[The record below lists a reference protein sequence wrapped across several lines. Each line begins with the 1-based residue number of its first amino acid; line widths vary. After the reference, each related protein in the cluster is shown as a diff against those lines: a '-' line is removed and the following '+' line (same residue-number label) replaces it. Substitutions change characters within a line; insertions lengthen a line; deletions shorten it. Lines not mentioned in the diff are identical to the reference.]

1 MIRGKLLLLAAA
13 AEASLSDVSEAVSEA
28 VSSAESGTVS
38 DAPTLGDA
46 VDAIVDNPQET
57 LSALGEFF
65 ANMGK
70 SLMGMLPKII
80 FAVVVLIIGIIITK
94 LVLFGLSK
102 GLGRSKLDLTVTKFT
117 AQIVK
122 IILYTLLL
130 TIVLSMLGIPATS
143 VVTVIGTAGVAI
155 GLALQTALSNV
166 AGGFLLMINKPF
178 KIGDYITTNGVEGTV
193 AQISI
198 LYTRLDSL
206 TNQAIFIPNGMAVN
220 ATIINNN
227 TNENRRL
234 EMLFSISYDDDFGK
248 AKGIIEGILNSH
260 KGILHELPL
269 MIVMKEHGTSSIVIL
284 VRAWCRTDEYWD
296 IYFELNEQVRAA
308 FIENDIK
315 IPFEQLDVHIKEEK

>member
-1 MIRGKLLLLAAA
+1 MISAGLRFLL
-13 AEASLSDVSEAVSEA
+13 ESVVSEPA
-28 VSSAESGTVS
+28 VSSAESS
-38 DAPTLGDA
+38 SPTLGDA

-65 ANMGK
+65 KNLGNA
-70 SLMGMLPKII
+70 LVGMLPKII

-102 GLGRSKLDLTVTKFT
+102 GLGKTKLDLTVTKFT
-117 AQIVK
+117 AQVAKIV
-122 IILYTLLL
+122 LYTLLL

-155 GLALQTALSNV
+155 GLALQSALSNV

-178 KIGDYITTNGVEGTV
+178 KIGDYISTNGVEGTV

-220 ATIINNN
+220 ATIVNNN
-227 TNENRRL
+227 TNANRRL
-234 EMLFSISYDDDFGK
+234 EMLFSISYNDDFAK
-248 AKGIIEGILNSH
+248 AKGVIESVLNKH
-260 KGILHELPL
+260 NGILHEEPL
-269 MIVMKEHGTSSIVIL
+269 LVVMKEHSASAIVIL
-284 VRAWCRTDEYWD
+284 VRAWCRTPEYWD
-296 IYFELNEQVRAA
+296 VYFDLNEKVRKA
-308 FIENDIK
+308 FIDNGIE
-315 IPFEQLDVHIKEEK
+315 IPFEQVDVHIKER

>member
-1 MIRGKLLLLAAA
+1 MISAGLRFLL
-13 AEASLSDVSEAVSEA
+13 ESAVSEPA
-28 VSSAESGTVS
+28 VSSAESS
-38 DAPTLGDA
+38 SPTLGDA

-65 ANMGK
+65 KNLGNA
-70 SLMGMLPKII
+70 LVGMLPKII

-102 GLGRSKLDLTVTKFT
+102 GLGKTKLDLTVTKFT
-117 AQIVK
+117 AQVAKIV
-122 IILYTLLL
+122 LYTLLL

-155 GLALQTALSNV
+155 GLALQSALSNV

-178 KIGDYITTNGVEGTV
+178 KIGDYISTNGVEGTV

-227 TNENRRL
+227 TNANRRL
-234 EMLFSISYDDDFGK
+234 EMLFSISYNDDFNK
-248 AKGIIEGILNSH
+248 AKGVIESVLNKH
-260 KGILHELPL
+260 DGILHEEPL
-269 MIVMKEHGTSSIVIL
+269 LVVMKEHSASAIVIL
-284 VRAWCRTDEYWD
+284 VRAWCRTPEYWD
-296 IYFELNEQVRAA
+296 VYFDLNEKVRKA
-308 FIENDIK
+308 FIDNGIE
-315 IPFEQLDVHIKEEK
+315 IPFEQVDVHLKENK

>member
-1 MIRGKLLLLAAA
+1 MISAGLRFLL
-13 AEASLSDVSEAVSEA
+13 ESAVSEPA
-28 VSSAESGTVS
+28 VSSAESS
-38 DAPTLGDA
+38 SPTLGDA

-65 ANMGK
+65 KNLGNA
-70 SLMGMLPKII
+70 LVGMLPK
-80 FAVVVLIIGIIITK
+80 IIGIIITK

-102 GLGRSKLDLTVTKFT
+102 GLGKTKLDLTVTKFT
-117 AQIVK
+117 AQVAKIV
-122 IILYTLLL
+122 LYTLLL

-155 GLALQTALSNV
+155 GLALQSALSNV

-178 KIGDYITTNGVEGTV
+178 KIGDYISTNGVEGTV

-227 TNENRRL
+227 TNANRRL
-234 EMLFSISYDDDFGK
+234 EMLFSISYNDDFAK
-248 AKGIIEGILNSH
+248 AKGVIESVLNKH
-260 KGILHELPL
+260 DGILHEEPL
-269 MIVMKEHGTSSIVIL
+269 LVVMKEHSASAIVIL
-284 VRAWCRTDEYWD
+284 VRAWCRTPEYWD
-296 IYFELNEQVRAA
+296 VYFDLNEKVRKA
-308 FIENDIK
+308 FIDNGIE
-315 IPFEQLDVHIKEEK
+315 IPFEQVDVHIKER

>member
-1 MIRGKLLLLAAA
+1 MISAGLRFLL
-13 AEASLSDVSEAVSEA
+13 ESAVSEPA
-28 VSSAESGTVS
+28 VSSAESS
-38 DAPTLGDA
+38 SPTLGDA

-65 ANMGK
+65 KNLGNA
-70 SLMGMLPKII
+70 LVGMLPKII

-102 GLGRSKLDLTVTKFT
+102 GLGKTKLDLTVTKFT
-117 AQIVK
+117 AQVAKIV
-122 IILYTLLL
+122 LYTLLL

-155 GLALQTALSNV
+155 GLALQSALSNV

-178 KIGDYITTNGVEGTV
+178 KIGDYISTNGVEGTV

-227 TNENRRL
+227 TNANRRL
-234 EMLFSISYDDDFGK
+234 EMLFSISYNDDFAK
-248 AKGIIEGILNSH
+248 AKGVIESVLNKH
-260 KGILHELPL
+260 DGILHEEPL
-269 MIVMKEHGTSSIVIL
+269 LVVMKEHSASAIVIL
-284 VRAWCRTDEYWD
+284 VRAWCRTSEYWD
-296 IYFELNEQVRAA
+296 VYFDLNEKVRKA
-308 FIENDIK
+308 FIDNGIE
-315 IPFEQLDVHIKEEK
+315 IPFEQVDVHIKER

>member
-1 MIRGKLLLLAAA
+1 MICGKLLLLAAA
-13 AEASLSDVSEAVSEA
+13 AESAMSDVSEAVSEA
-28 VSSAESGTVS
+28 VSSSESGTVS
-38 DAPTLGDA
+38 DIPTLGDA
-46 VDAIVDNPQET
+46 VDAIVENPKET

-65 ANMGK
+65 ENMGK
-70 SLMGMLPKII
+70 SIVGMLPKVI

-117 AQIVK
+117 AQVVK
-122 IILYTLLL
+122 IVLYTLLL
-130 TIVLSMLGIPATS
+130 TIVLSMLGIPSTS

-234 EMLFSISYDDDFGK
+234 EMLFSISYNDDFDK
-248 AKGIIEGILNSH
+248 AKEIIEDILNMH
-260 KGILHELPL
+260 EKILHELPL
-269 MIVMKEHGTSSIVIL
+269 LVVMKEHGSSAIVIL
-284 VRAWCRTDEYWD
+284 VRAWCATNDYWD
-296 IYFELNEQVRAA
+296 LYFELNEKVRAA
-308 FIENDIK
+308 FIENDIH
-315 IPFEQLDVHIKEEK
+315 IPFEQLDVHLKEK